1 MWGPRDSLSSVLSST
16 SAKHFK
22 VPTPIAKAKEK
33 PKVDPK
39 PVASPKADSK
49 SVAMVTKAVVL
60 KEESVS
66 KKRKHHALDQ
76 ILSPEKTKKA
86 KTSKRGPRSFY

>member
-66 KKRKHHALDQ
+66 KKRALDQ